1 MLMTDFNAV
10 KDKAKQLWSTF
21 GPFENVTG
29 LAAPKLIQFSGIQ
42 VNDAVLDVGC
52 GTGVVAITASR
63 HGAIVSGSDLTPE
76 LIDQAIANASIAGLD
91 IDFKVADVEDLPYE
105 DESFDVVVSQF
116 GHMFAPRP
124 ELSTKEMLRV
134 LKPGGT
140 IAFST
145 WPPELLTG
153 RTFRL
158 VGKYAPKP
166 PKGVSAPVEWGEPSK
181 IIERLGDKV
190 KDVTFHRSEFKNPAL
205 SPAHMRN
212 FLEAYIGPVTAVITM
227 LKSDPEQLSKFRY
240 ELDNLLAEYFL
251 DNGVIQSYLMTRAVK
266 N

>member
-1 MLMTDFNAV
+1 MTDFNAI
-10 KDKAKQLWSTF
+10 KDKARQLWSTF

-29 LAAPKLIQFSGIQ
+29 LAAPKLIQFSGVQ
-42 VNDAVLDVGC
+42 AKDNVLDVGC

-63 HGAIVSGSDLTPE
+63 HGAKVSGSDLTPE
-76 LIDQAIANASIAGLD
+76 LINQANTNADIAGLD

-105 DESFDVVVSQF
+105 DESFDFVLSQF
-116 GHMFAPRP
+116 GHMFSPRP

-134 LKPGGT
+134 LKPGGV

-166 PKGVSAPVEWGEPSK
+166 PKGVSAPVEWGEPS
-181 IIERLGDKV
+181 IIMERLGDKV
-190 KDVTFHRSEFKNPAL
+190 KDITFHRSEFKNPAL
-205 SPAHMRN
+205 SPSHMRN
-212 FLEAYIGPVTAVITM
+212 FLEAYIGPVNAVIAM
-227 LKSDPEQLSKFRY
+227 LKSDPEQLSKFRS
-240 ELDNLLAEYFL
+240 ELDNLLTEYFS
-251 DNGVIQSYLMTRAVK
+251 DNGVIQSYLMTRAIK